1 MPSSRPVFNQVNL
14 VVRDMR
20 ATVDFYERLGVVVQ
34 ATDPDWE
41 RHHRN
46 VESDDGLHFDLD
58 SAAFAQQWNAGW
70 SPDRTGAVLGFHFES
85 ADAVDETYAALTAA
99 GHAGQQAPHD
109 AFFGARYAVV
119 TDPDGNAVG
128 LMGPRDRSRSTTPPP
143 PAD

>member
-1 MPSSRPVFNQVNL
+1 MASSRPVFNQVNL

-34 ATDPDWE
+34 PTAPEWE

-46 VESDDGLHFDLD
+46 VESDEGLHFDLD
-58 SAAFAQQWNAGW
+58 SSVFAQQWDEGW
-70 SPDRTGAVLGFHFES
+70 PSDQTGAVLGFRFES
-85 ADAVDETYAALTAA
+85 ADAVDETYASLTAA
-99 GHAGQQAPHD
+99 GHAGQQPPHD

-128 LMGPRDRSRSTTPPP
+128 LMGPRDRSRSTTPTPP
-143 PAD
+143 PG